1 MSLSLPG
8 KDLIAIADE
17 HDFVAAFIR
26 VIDKIDNSSAMAKTK
41 KEKADQLF
49 KANRDVI
56 KQLGEAEQF
65 IVKNRMD
72 VLWKKYG

>member
-1 MSLSLPG
+1 
-8 KDLIAIADE
+8 
-17 HDFVAAFIR
+17 
-26 VIDKIDNSSAMAKTK
+26 MAKTK

-65 IVKNRMD
+65 IIKNRMD

>member
-1 MSLSLPG
+1 
-8 KDLIAIADE
+8 
-17 HDFVAAFIR
+17 
-26 VIDKIDNSSAMAKTK
+26 MAKTK
-41 KEKADQLF
+41 KEKADQLH

-65 IVKNRMD
+65 IIKNRMD